1 MFFRDKLSNIL
12 RSAASSGGAAPAG
25 GGPGGTGGA
34 PSPYV
39 AGASSA
45 APAAAGGVVVAQAAA
60 ASNSVSLGDGAHN
73 NETIFT
79 YTPNEGELRSYRSA
93 NRELET
99 EIDKQRKRKKN
110 ALIFLGIGIFC
121 TVLLGAGLFMPYGP
135 QGFTAMESLQGAKGG
150 ALGLETAQLAFGF
163 SAVGFAIPIA
173 MTVIS
178 LIVGLASNNKINK
191 FKKEKA
197 FYNEL
202 MLGLSSSNPEISRN
216 RELQN
221 ATAVLS
227 VEDGKVLSWQDRVKK
242 ARITNTNSNTHR
254 RT

>member
-12 RSAASSGGAAPAG
+12 RSAALSGGTTP
-25 GGPGGTGGA
+25 P
-34 PSPYV
+34 PSA

-45 APAAAGGVVVAQAAA
+45 APAATGGVGVAPDAATL
-60 ASNSVSLGDGAHN
+60 NSASLGDDVHN
-73 NETIFT
+73 NQKTYT
-79 YTPNEGELRSYRSA
+79 YTPNQDQLMSYRLA

-121 TVLLGAGLFMPYGP
+121 TVLLGVGLFTPYGP

-150 ALGLETAQLAFGF
+150 ALGLQTAQLAFGF
-163 SAVGFAIPIA
+163 SAVGFLIPIA

-178 LIVGLASNNKINK
+178 LMVGLVSNNKINK

-197 FYNEL
+197 INNEL
-202 MLGLSSSNPEISRN
+202 LLGLSSSNSKIRN
-216 RELQN
+216 DRELQN
-221 ATAVLS
+221 ATAVLR
-227 VEDGKVLSWQDRVKK
+227 VEDKKVQNWQDRVKK
-242 ARITNTNSNTHR
+242 ARSITNTPNNQSPN
-254 RT
+254 

>member
-12 RSAASSGGAAPAG
+12 RSVPSSGGAAP
-25 GGPGGTGGA
+25 PPP
-34 PSPYV
+34 PSV

-45 APAAAGGVVVAQAAA
+45 APAAAGGVVVAPAAD
-60 ASNSVSLGDGAHN
+60 ASNSASLGDDVHN
-73 NETIFT
+73 NQKTFT
-79 YTPNEGELRSYRSA
+79 YTPNKDELRSYRLA

-121 TVLLGAGLFMPYGP
+121 TVLLGVGLFTPYGP

-150 ALGLETAQLAFGF
+150 ALGLQTAQLAFGF
-163 SAVGFAIPIA
+163 SAVGFLIPIA

-178 LIVGLASNNKINK
+178 LMLGLASNNKINK

-197 FYNEL
+197 INNEL
-202 MLGLSSSNPEISRN
+202 LLGLSSSNQEIKRD
-216 RELQN
+216 RKLQS
-221 ATAVLS
+221 ATAVLR
-227 VEDGKVLSWQDRVKK
+227 VEDSEVQNWRKRVDE
-242 ARITNTNSNTHR
+242 ARKITSLG